1 MTLWHRSLF
10 HSSLFFSFLF
20 SYPVFVVVINGWMA
34 HGTTFNTHIDTLGCV
49 SLSLSRRRTLC
60 RTTCVRVCVSC
71 DGNVCI
77 KRVYWAAAAAPDK
90 APPPPPPPR
99 LISKGSLFFYCTFA
113 FRYSHS
119 VTAVCVFERVLQTPI
134 SAGGSVT
141 FSQLVW
147 NANSQPSPSSFST
160 CIVLFLFVLQKKK
173 KLKKRKDVAKWER
186 KERWTDIERKRLRF
200 FFAVFFFLHK
210 EMNRQLAFGLDSSSE
225 IEIQSSLATDKH
237 GRCVFVRCRDQMQ
250 SRGFVRHWKIS
261 EKNPKETNWE
271 RIAWIGWAK

>member
-1 MTLWHRSLF
+1 MWHCGIARSSILP
-10 HSSLFFSFLF
+10 FSFLF
-20 SYPVFVVVINGWMA
+20 YFPIQFLSSSSMDGW
-34 HGTTFNTHIDTLGCV
+34 HTEQRSIHTLIRLGV

-173 KLKKRKDVAKWER
+173 KLKKKKDVAKWER

-200 FFAVFFFLHK
+200 FLAVFFFAQGSESSAGVWTWL
-210 EMNRQLAFGLDSSSE
+210 EFLDRNTFLS
-225 IEIQSSLATDKH
+225 H
-237 GRCVFVRCRDQMQ
+237 R
-250 SRGFVRHWKIS
+250 
-261 EKNPKETNWE
+261 
-271 RIAWIGWAK
+271 